1 MKVLKVVVL
10 GADKVG
16 KSSLLEKF
24 LLPDNP
30 LQPNLGST
38 LSKDIYNV
46 NSKTVPFPD
55 GVHRRVDFIDTSDLF
70 EFPAMKRVYI
80 QSGDAFVVVY
90 AIDDERSY
98 EIAKALCEEI
108 YNIKGRYFT
117 SIVLVGNKIDR
128 RSGRRVSTEDVMNE
142 MEETGLYSETSAK
155 LSVNI
160 KCPFIILFEN
170 YLQNVR
176 ANGHDIKSRRCTKS
190 KSVCSQ
196 LQFQTDKPFRSRL
209 YTV

>member
-46 NSKTVPFPD
+46 NSKTVPFPGICNFYAYYLSELLRISFPNCMQKYNSKRNLWFVFLD
-55 GVHRRVDFIDTSDLF
+55 GVHRRVDFIDTSDLC

-108 YNIKGRYFT
+108 YNIKGWFA
-117 SIVLVGNKIDR
+117 S
-128 RSGRRVSTEDVMNE
+128 
-142 MEETGLYSETSAK
+142 
-155 LSVNI
+155 
-160 KCPFIILFEN
+160 
-170 YLQNVR
+170 
-176 ANGHDIKSRRCTKS
+176 
-190 KSVCSQ
+190 
-196 LQFQTDKPFRSRL
+196 
-209 YTV
+209 